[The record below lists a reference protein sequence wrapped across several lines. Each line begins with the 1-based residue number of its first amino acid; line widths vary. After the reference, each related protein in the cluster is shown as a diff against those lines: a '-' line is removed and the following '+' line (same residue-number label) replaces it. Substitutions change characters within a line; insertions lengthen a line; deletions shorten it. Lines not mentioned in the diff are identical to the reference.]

1 MFKRYTIG
9 GFDAVSETTWLFRQ
23 PFFNLALLFL
33 FLSILVQNLEPW
45 WWSSGHCA
53 CLLFLWSEFEAT
65 ILPTV
70 PQPLPK
76 PTLHVCSYFS
86 TSNFLRQAWTNF
98 LHQIEVGSTGQ
109 RLLTLEDRVTYCR
122 ASIFSSFVS
131 LSRARAS
138 DTNICNCC
146 RRSICYGYNG
156 KNFFSLLW
164 FLIKACL
171 PTSLFLS
178 FLLDELQAIANLK
191 LHQTF

>member
-1 MFKRYTIG
+1 MA
-9 GFDAVSETTWLFRQ
+9 GFEPIYSGVRGDHTANCATTTAQ
-23 PFFNLALLFL
+23 ANP
-33 FLSILVQNLEPW
+33 P
-45 WWSSGHCA
+45 
-53 CLLFLWSEFEAT
+53 CLQL
-65 ILPTV
+65 
-70 PQPLPK
+70 
-76 PTLHVCSYFS
+76 FS
-86 TSNFLRQAWTNF
+86 TSNFLRQARTNF